1 MFNRQAVHVSLL
13 LWGCIFNLIG
23 AFCTHISTNLDFHKR
38 RWLLTMQLVC
48 AGLLLNDS
56 LAWAYRGEAGSNAYW
71 IVRISNF
78 LVFFLSDV
86 LLGAFHGYTCCHLFE
101 KTPSENQPH
110 RLISFVY
117 IIVALGCGMVVISQ
131 FTGMYYW
138 IDASNLY
145 HRAALHPLSL
155 ALPLV
160 GLVADLE
167 LIVRYRHNLSRSL
180 FISFLSYIFLPVAA
194 AVVLFFYYGI
204 SLENIAIAIS
214 MILIFVSSLAEQ
226 NRKAAVQA
234 SKLAES
240 RIALMLSQIQP
251 HFIYN
256 TLGSIHQLCL
266 TQPEQAA
273 DLTLEFSNY
282 LRGNLSDLQTAHP
295 ISFLKEIEQVKHY
308 VHIEEVRFPDITVK
322 FDLQTVDFMV
332 PALSVQP
339 LVENAIKHGLRGLDS
354 GGTVTISSRE
364 TERAYVVQI
373 QDDGIGFDPA
383 ASLSEERPHIGIANV
398 RSRLVAMSGGTLQI
412 TSKPGCGTLAS
423 IEIPKEND

>member
-1 MFNRQAVHVSLL
+1 MFDRQSVHVAIL
-13 LWGCIFNLIG
+13 LWGCVFNLLG
-23 AFCTHISTNLDFHKR
+23 AFCAYVSVSFEPQKR
-38 RWLLTMQLVC
+38 RCLLAMQLLC
-48 AGLLLNDS
+48 AGLLFNDS
-56 LAWAYRGEAGSNAYW
+56 LAWAFRGEPGDVAYW
-71 IVRISNF
+71 IIRISNF
-78 LVFFLSDV
+78 SVFFLSDA
-86 LLGAFHGYTCCHLFE
+86 LLGAFHRYVCCYLFD
-101 KTPSENQPH
+101 KTPTEKQP
-110 RLISFVY
+110 RQMILLVY
-117 IIVALGCGMVVISQ
+117 IIAAFGCGMVIVSQ
-131 FTGMYYW
+131 FTDLYYW

-145 HRAALHPLSL
+145 HRAVFHPISL
-155 ALPLV
+155 VIPLC
-160 GLVADLE
+160 GLIADAV
-167 LIVRYRHNLSRSL
+167 LIVRYRDRLGRQL
-180 FISFLSYIFLPVAA
+180 FISFISYIVLP
-194 AVVLFFYYGI
+194 LFAGISLLFYYGI

-214 MILIFVSSLAEQ
+214 MILIFVSSFAEQ
-226 NRKAAVQA
+226 NRLAAVQA
-234 SKLAES
+234 SELTEK
-240 RIALMLSQIQP
+240 RIALMMSQIQP

-256 TLGSIHQLCL
+256 ALGSIYQLCL

-339 LVENAIKHGLRGLDS
+339 LVENAIKYGLRGLDS

-364 TERAYVVQI
+364 TERAYVVQV

-383 ASLSEERPHIGIANV
+383 ASLSEERSHIGIANV
-398 RSRLVAMSGGTLQI
+398 RSRLAAMSGGTLQI